1 MKAKEIKTKV
11 QIGDKIITDEFE
23 LSGWIHGKR
32 SYLWFGSSGSCF
44 ATYGGRPLY
53 LLCKKIV
60 ESYESDKSGN
70 VR

>member
-1 MKAKEIKTKV
+1 MKNKEIKAKV
-11 QIGDKIITDEFE
+11 QIGDKLVVDEFE
-23 LSGWIHGKR
+23 LSGWISGKR
-32 SYLWFGSSGSCF
+32 SYLWFGNSRSCF

-60 ESYESDKSGN
+60 ESYESEKGGN